1 MFNFM
6 RILSAFLAL
15 FSGGAFAADYVWS
28 GGGHTNPS
36 PHALCQIIMP
46 INYSAY
52 PPFAFEMNPDGKS
65 GACTGTI
72 KQAPPNPDVH
82 PRYISVNRSGDS
94 CPTGTEYNS
103 ETGECL
109 PPEPE
114 PHQCEVGDVIG
125 PYKYPGVL
133 SGGFVTPVPPAPPTA
148 CKNGCEYS
156 RKSKS
161 SGCQTGHF
169 GTFCSYE
176 YVGTGVECTA
186 SPENDMGGD
195 SGEGPNANDG
205 GDGGDGAG
213 DGSDG
218 GNNGDGGDNDHGD
231 AQDDVPE
238 APETSTAEGDA
249 KESTL
254 QEVKS
259 VLGTLSKEDTS
270 KKIEKGT
277 KDIGVKIGETNKLL
291 GELKDAVGKIPGG
304 GGSGSGNGDGDGEES
319 SVVGGDFCDVP
330 PVCTGDAIQCAI
342 LDQQYIT
349 RCNAEDLY
357 DYDKHK
363 DKIDDLFND
372 PKFEL
377 KDPTEVELSSFVT
390 GHTRW
395 LSATCPADETMS
407 LRTNGGRT
415 FSLSYVPLCNA
426 ADSIAPLIVIIAT
439 LLATLYVGR
448 GAGG

>member
-1 MFNFM
+1 MFNFV
-6 RILSAFLAL
+6 RILLAGFVL
-15 FSGGAFAADYVWS
+15 FSSGAFAQEYYYTFVNKPERFASASQACASAQVSAGVVFSHAVQHEAIPNNYRCYFKD
-28 GGGHTNPS
+28 TNNNNS
-36 PHALCQIIMP
+36 IME
-46 INYSAY
+46 YQYA
-52 PPFAFEMNPDGKS
+52 
-65 GACTGTI
+65 
-72 KQAPPNPDVH
+72 
-82 PRYISVNRSGDS
+82 NRRGDS
-94 CPTGTEYNS
+94 CPEGQEFDAKK
-103 ETGECL
+103 GECV
-109 PPEPE
+109 PP

-133 SGGFVTPVPPAPPTA
+133 SGGFVTPVPPAPTSA

-156 RKSKS
+156 RSSKS
-161 SGCQTGHF
+161 SGCQSGVF
-169 GTFCSYE
+169 GTFCTYTFT
-176 YVGTGVECTA
+176 GTGVDCTS
-186 SPENDMGGD
+186 SPDNDMGGD

-205 GDGGDGAG
+205 GDGGQGPG

-218 GNNGDGGDNDHGD
+218 DNEGDGGDENNGDG
-231 AQDDVPE
+231 QDDFPE

-304 GGSGSGNGDGDGEES
+304 GGSGSGNGEGEGS

-363 DKIDDLFND
+363 DKIDDLFHD

>member
-1 MFNFM
+1 MFNFL
-6 RILSAFLAL
+6 RVLLAGLVL
-15 FSGGAFAADYVWS
+15 FSGSVSAEDYYW
-28 GGGHTNPS
+28 TNPFNENHYLS
-36 PHALCQIIMP
+36 PLASCAAAYGPNYIM
-46 INYSAY
+46 ISDVVAHCLT
-52 PPFAFEMNPDGKS
+52 PDGVY
-65 GACTGTI
+65 
-72 KQAPPNPDVH
+72 QAAIYRIGDTCPD
-82 PRYISVNRSGDS
+82 G
-94 CPTGTEYNS
+94 EQFNS
-103 ETGECL
+103 DTGECA
-109 PPEPE
+109 PP
-114 PHQCEVGDVIG
+114 PHQCEIGDVIG
-125 PYKYPGVL
+125 PYKYPGAL
-133 SGGFVTPVPPAPPTA
+133 SGGFVIPTPPAPTSA

-169 GTFCSYE
+169 GTFCTYE

-186 SPENDMGGD
+186 SPDNDMGGD

-205 GDGGDGAG
+205 GDGGDGSG

-218 GNNGDGGDNDHGD
+218 GNNGDGGDDEHGD

-259 VLGTLSKEDTS
+259 VLGTLSKEETS

-291 GELKDAVGKIPGG
+291 GELKDAVGNIPGG
-304 GGSGSGNGDGDGEES
+304 GGSGSGNGDGEGS
-319 SVVGGDFCDVP
+319 SVVGGDLCDVP

-349 RCNAEDLY
+349 RCNAEELY

-377 KDPTEVELSSFVT
+377 KDPTEVEMSSFVT

-415 FSLSYVPLCNA
+415 FSLSYLPLCNA
-426 ADSIAPLIVIIAT
+426 ADAIAPLIVIIAT